1 MSTPATIRA
10 AHADDATAIA
20 ALLTQLNRVE
30 NNPNVVETAPLAA
43 ALALA
48 EPLRAL
54 VACDAET
61 VIAVVLYYRG
71 YDVLTAAYGYH
82 LADFVVDEKYR
93 HHGLGKRLFA
103 TLAAQNLDEGGE
115 WISLTVLRENRDA
128 QAFYAALGMAH
139 VPVDFFAIGKR
150 ALLSATHLLQK

>member
-1 MSTPATIRA
+1 LSTSITLRA
-10 AHADDATAIA
+10 ATEQDAAAIA

-30 NNPNVVETAPLAA
+30 NNPNVVEAAPLAE
-43 ALALA
+43 ALASA

-82 LADFVVDEKYR
+82 LADFVVDEAYR
-93 HHGLGKRLFA
+93 HQGIGKRLFA
-103 TLAAQNLDEGGE
+103 MLAAENLDMGGE

-150 ALLSATHLLQK
+150 ALTALTEQLQK

>member
-1 MSTPATIRA
+1 MSTSPTIRA
-10 AHADDATAIA
+10 ATEQDAAAIA

-30 NNPNVVETAPLAA
+30 NNPSTVEAGPLAD
-43 ALALA
+43 ALKRA
-48 EPLRAL
+48 EPLQAL

-61 VIAVVLYYRG
+61 VVAVVLYYRG
-71 YDVLTAAYGYH
+71 YDVLTGAYGYH
-82 LADFVVDEKYR
+82 LADFVVDEAYR
-93 HHGLGKRLFA
+93 HQGIGKRLFA
-103 TLAAQNLDEGGE
+103 TLATQNLDAGGE

-150 ALLSATHLLQK
+150 SLQSITALLQK